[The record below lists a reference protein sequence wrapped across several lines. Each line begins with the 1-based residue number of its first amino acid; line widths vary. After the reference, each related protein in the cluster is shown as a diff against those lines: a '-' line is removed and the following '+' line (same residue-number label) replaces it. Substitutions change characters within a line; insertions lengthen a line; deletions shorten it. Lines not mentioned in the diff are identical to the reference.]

1 MNSFPGGNRDKDHSM
16 KALMLAAGLGRRLFG
31 DDNDDL
37 PKALLRFE
45 GKTLLHRHIE
55 ILRDFGID
63 ELVMVVGHRK
73 EDLLAEVEAVLAAG
87 AAPEGFVRS
96 IFNPRYKEA
105 PILSLWTAADEL
117 RKGDETLFMDADVLY
132 HPEMMK
138 RLITSPMENC
148 FVMDSNLDEG
158 EDPVMVCIRDGELV
172 DFGKLITGDFDEIGE
187 WPGFLK
193 MSPDIAVKL
202 ADTAQAFVD
211 RGEIEA
217 TYEPAMRE
225 VLVSEPAGTFG
236 YEDISDVPWI
246 EIDFPSDLL
255 RAEKIIL
262 PLVTNFDPDE
272 EEASPPPLKSRAT
285 AE

>member
-1 MNSFPGGNRDKDHSM
+1 M

-73 EDLLAEVEAVLAAG
+73 EDLLAEVEAVLTAG

-225 VLVSEPAGTFG
+225 VLVSQPAGTFG